1 MYNNDGILIK
11 GNKDGINTTINMNK
25 FACFDDMLVLLIK
38 KLSKGK
44 HFYKGTT
51 LILRI
56 DLKLVNKRK

>member
-11 GNKDGINTTINMNK
+11 GNKDGINATIYINR
-25 FACFDDMLVLLIK
+25 FASFEDMLKMLVK

-51 LILRI
+51 LILKI
-56 DLKLVNKRK
+56 DLKV